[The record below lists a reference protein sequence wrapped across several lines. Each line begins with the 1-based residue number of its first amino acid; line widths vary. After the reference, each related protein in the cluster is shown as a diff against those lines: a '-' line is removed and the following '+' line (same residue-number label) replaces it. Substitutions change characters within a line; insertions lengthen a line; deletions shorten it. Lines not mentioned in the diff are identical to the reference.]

1 MAGLHG
7 QSIERPGDSSIPSP
21 GLYYWRLLLEKPGF
35 VKNNEMTTH
44 QEALNEYGTQA
55 KNLLRPLL
63 IFLATIWLIEIFDRL
78 LFSGSLDQLGIVP
91 RQAVGLRGVLFA
103 PFLHAGFE
111 HLLANSI
118 PLLVLGFM
126 LMLRHKPRIGL
137 ISVII
142 VLISGLGTWL
152 FAPANT
158 VTIGSSGLVFGYFGF
173 LVVNAWYE
181 RSAGAILFATIV
193 IIAYGG
199 LIGGIFPAGNGISW
213 QSHLFGLL
221 GGVIAAY
228 YLSTRRSSNPVQ

>member
-1 MAGLHG
+1 
-7 QSIERPGDSSIPSP
+7 
-21 GLYYWRLLLEKPGF
+21 
-35 VKNNEMTTH
+35 MTTH
-44 QEALNEYGTQA
+44 QETLNEYGNRA
-55 KNLLRPLL
+55 KSLLRPLL
-63 IFLATIWLIEIFDRL
+63 IFLAIIWLVEISDRL
-78 LFSGSLDQLGIVP
+78 LFGGSLDQLGIVP
-91 RQAVGLRGVLFA
+91 RQTVGLRGVLFA
-103 PFLHAGFE
+103 PFLHAGFD

-118 PLLVLGFM
+118 PLLVLGSI
-126 LMLRHKPRIGL
+126 LMLRHKPRMGL

-199 LIGGIFPAGNGISW
+199 LIGGIFPVGNGVSW

-221 GGVIAAY
+221 GGAIAAY
-228 YLSTRRSSNPVQ
+228 HLSTRRPNKPV